1 MSVMN
6 KKIVHTV
13 FEATAEKYPD
23 RIAVETGSRSISYSA
38 LKKASDDIACR
49 LRSAGVQK
57 EVIVGT
63 VLKSGIEYVATIIG
77 VLKAGG
83 IFMPLDMEFPDKRL
97 EYMLNTT
104 VPGVVI
110 TEKEDYD
117 NVLKR
122 FKAPGIG
129 EKPFTILAIDDN
141 LHLSGIRETDV
152 PEGSAIPADLGLP
165 GPDDSNYIMY
175 TSGSTGEPKAI
186 VGCHKS
192 LSHFMHWEVQ
202 EFGFDEQVKVSQFP
216 PVTFD
221 ASLRDIF
228 VPLITGGR
236 VCIPEKEVKTNVK
249 RLIEWLERTG
259 VTLVH
264 CVPSLF
270 RLITKEFESTRGGS
284 EILPD
289 LKYILMAGEPLYG
302 RDINRW
308 MDATGERIKLVNLY
322 GASETTLIK
331 SFHRIEKRPEN
342 PNAIIPVGKPISNT
356 ALLIVNGNKLC
367 EIGEAGEIYIK
378 TPFMTK
384 GYYRNPEMT
393 KKSFVSNPLNPQED
407 DIVYKTGDLGRY
419 APDRSVEFIGRLD
432 TQVKVNGIRIELG
445 EIEKALINCKSI
457 DQAVVLAHKNRE
469 NENTLSCYYTEK
481 APIGTVALRAHL
493 HQYLPDYM
501 LPSFYVRLDEF
512 PLNINGKIDKKA
524 LPKPEE
530 LMYETIKYEPPANE
544 LEEKLAQ
551 IWGEVLD
558 LRKIGVNSNF
568 YEIGG
573 HSLKATRIISKVLRE
588 LKREISLKD
597 FFEHSTIR
605 RLSTF
610 LTTVESTTCPD
621 IQPLKA
627 QGCYDLSHAQRRL
640 WVLDRMDEAST
651 AYMMSGAFLFEG
663 DLDVSLFLKVFEL
676 LVERHESLRTVFTTE
691 EGVPKQQILKYVP
704 GLKTFEFSVID
715 LRPRLAQKPGVMH
728 GRQNT
733 AVEELIREYA
743 KQGARTP
750 FDLSRG
756 PLIRIQLLP
765 LSDHSHAALFHI
777 HHIIGDAW
785 SLDVLAK
792 ELVALYDAHLVG
804 GYDPLSPLKIQYKDY
819 AAWQN
824 ALLASERVK
833 RHADYWHTKLSGEI
847 PILDLPADFPRPH
860 VQSYRGG
867 VHRFVLGDEP
877 TAGMATL
884 AKAHDASLFM
894 CLLAMV
900 KIQLHLYTGQ
910 NDIIVGSPVASRNH
924 PDLENQVGFYVNTL
938 ALRDAIHGND
948 SFTAAL
954 ERVKRT
960 TIEAYDHQLYP
971 FDRLVDELNLSRDVS
986 RAPLFDVMVV
996 LQNDVFSERS
1006 AKTFTI
1012 TELDIELE
1020 TSRFD
1025 LTFIFKETEKNIRV
1039 SINYNSDLFTLE
1051 TIKRIGTHFEHL
1063 LKSVLADKNR
1073 PIRDLD
1079 MLGEEEKKK
1088 LLIDFNNN
1096 KHPFPENK
1104 NLIDLFEEQVE
1115 KTPDNVAVIFYDRKI
1130 TYLRLNA
1137 WKDRLARYL
1146 IDDCGVRAGDF
1157 VGLMIGRSDWSV
1169 LCLLGILK
1177 AGAVYLPLD
1186 PAYPQ
1191 KRIDYMLKNSRCKA
1205 LITEHEYRVA
1215 TFQDSTRVVD
1225 LEKIKGLLDE
1235 KPHRE
1240 QPLPCIEKNPV
1251 ACVFYTSGSSGT
1263 PKGIRLGHSGYV
1275 NMSLALIRCFHLT
1288 ENDRVLQFA
1297 SYSFDVSMSE
1307 IFITLLS
1314 GGALVVADKEKID
1327 DPQAFLAYLEQ
1338 TNVTVAMLSP
1348 GYLNALDR
1356 NRVKTLRI
1364 LISGGEPP
1372 LMGDVCYYR
1381 QKLIYFNAYGPTE
1394 ASVCTTIHKV
1404 SRDKSYA
1411 RVIPIGKPISNV
1423 SVYIVNNALKPVPI
1437 GVAGE
1442 ITISGAGLSL
1452 GYLDQPELTKEKF
1465 VSNPFNPGG
1474 QLYRTGDL
1482 GRWLPDGEIEFLGR
1496 KDEQVKVRGFRI
1508 ELGEIEN
1515 SLLRHPSVKEAVVIK
1530 KRGSD
1535 DLAAYIVCHEE
1546 VTAQALK
1553 SHCQTFLP
1561 DYMIPSVFVP
1571 LKSMPLTVEGTGK
1584 IDKKALPSP
1593 DTAVSLSLKTEYA
1606 APRNGL
1612 ETRLSGLW
1620 EEILGKN
1627 QIGIHDNFFELGGTS
1642 LNSVQLAS
1650 SVSITFNVHISAKTL
1665 FLNPTIEK
1673 LATTLGKAAPADTTP
1688 EKMLPVRPRYV
1699 SPAMTSIERNPLSA
1713 LIASGHIAPVD
1724 SAALECFPD
1733 NLVEASKVDRDEII
1747 NGWCRK
1753 LPVVIA
1759 VMETFLGRIAS
1770 IVLPHFTSG
1779 LFDTRNG
1786 LHGSML
1792 QAMDVAGKIGS
1803 RAVSLTGLLA
1813 SATDYG
1819 KTLASSVHSKTNV
1832 PEITTGHG
1840 TVTATLIMNVERI
1853 LKDTRRQL
1861 SQEKVGFVGLGSIGT
1876 AALRLMLTCLPHPK
1890 EIILFDVFQRSE
1902 SPEQLKQELKKELHF
1917 HGMVRSITATQK
1929 IPDEFY
1935 AATLIIGATN
1945 VPNILDVEKMK
1956 PGTLIVNDS
1965 GRTCFSL
1972 NAAIQRLESQ
1982 KDILFTEGDVLHSP
1996 KPLKRSIYLPH
2007 FVEEGLGR
2015 GTLESFLTFDP
2026 HMITGCVLSGLLSAG
2041 FKEIKPV
2048 TGSVGLDTCV
2058 QNFHLLKQQ
2067 GFKAAHAHYERY
2079 EPSEEVIAHFIN
2091 QYGCSSGL

>member
-1 MSVMN
+1 MPVMN

-13 FEATAEKYPD
+13 FEATAERFPD

-38 LKKASDDIACR
+38 LKKASDTIACR
-49 LRSAGVQK
+49 LRAAGVQK
-57 EVIVGT
+57 EVIAGI

-83 IFMPLDMEFPDKRL
+83 IFLPLDMEFPDKRL
-97 EYMLNTT
+97 EYILNTT
-104 VPGVVI
+104 APGVVI
-110 TEKEDYD
+110 TGKEDCE

-122 FKAPGIG
+122 FHTIGFG
-129 EKPFTILAIDDN
+129 EKLFTIFAIDDN
-141 LHLSGIRETDV
+141 LHLSRIRKTDV
-152 PEGSAIPADLGLP
+152 PEDSAISEDLGLP

-186 VGCHKS
+186 VGSHKS

-236 VCIPEKEVKTNVK
+236 VCIPDKEVKTNVK
-249 RLIEWLERTG
+249 HLIEWIERTG
-259 VTLVH
+259 VTLIH

-270 RLITKEFESTRGGS
+270 RLITKELESTNGTS

-308 MDATGERIKLVNLY
+308 MNAAGERIKLVNLY

-331 SFHRIEKRPEN
+331 SFHRIEKRYEN
-342 PNAIIPVGKPISNT
+342 PNTIIPVGKPISNT
-356 ALLIVNGNKLC
+356 ALLVINGNKLC
-367 EIGEAGEIYIK
+367 EIGEAGEIFIK

-393 KKSFVSNPLNPQED
+393 KKSFVPNPLNPQED
-407 DIVYKTGDLGRY
+407 DIVYKTGDMGRY

-432 TQVKVNGIRIELG
+432 TQVKVNGVRIELG

-481 APIGTVALRAHL
+481 TPIGTEALRAHL

-530 LMYETIKYEPPANE
+530 LMYETVKYEPPAND

-551 IWGEVLD
+551 IWGDVLD
-558 LRKIGVNSNF
+558 IKKIGVNSNF

-605 RLSTF
+605 RLATF
-610 LTTVESTTCPD
+610 LTTVESATCPD

-627 QGCYDLSHAQRRL
+627 QGCYGLSHAQRRL
-640 WVLDRMDEAST
+640 WVLDQMEEEGL

-663 DLDVSLFLKVFEL
+663 SLDVSLFLKVFES
-676 LVERHESLRTVFTTE
+676 LVERHESLRTIFTTE
-691 EGVPKQQILKYVP
+691 DGVPKQQILEYTP
-704 GLKTFEFSVID
+704 GLKTFDFSVID
-715 LRPRLAQKPGVMH
+715 IRPRLDQKPGS
-728 GRQNT
+728 RPERLNI
-733 AVEELIREYA
+733 AVEELIGEYA

-756 PLIRIQLLP
+756 PLIRIQLLK
-765 LSDHSHAALFHI
+765 LSGHSHAALFHI

-792 ELVALYDAHLVG
+792 ELVALYDAHLSG
-804 GYDPLSPLKIQYKDY
+804 SSAPLPPLKIQYKDY

-824 ALLASERVK
+824 SLLASERVK
-833 RHADYWHTKLSGEI
+833 NHADYWHTKLSGEI
-847 PILDLPADFPRPH
+847 PILDLPVDFPRPH

-867 VHRFVLGDEP
+867 VCYFILGEELA
-877 TAGMATL
+877 AGLASL

-910 NDIIVGSPVASRNH
+910 EDIIVGSPVAGRNH

-938 ALRDAIHGND
+938 ALRDAIHGRD
-948 SFTAAL
+948 SFTTTL

-971 FDRLVDELNLSRDVS
+971 FDRLVDELNLARDVS

-996 LQNDVFSERS
+996 HQNDVFSERS

-1039 SINYNSDLFTLE
+1039 GVNYNSGLFTRE
-1051 TIKRIGTHFEHL
+1051 TVERIGTHFENL
-1063 LKSVLADKNR
+1063 IKSVLAGKDR
-1073 PIRDLD
+1073 PISELD
-1079 MLGEEEKKK
+1079 VLGERERQKV
-1088 LLIDFNNN
+1088 LIDFNNN
-1096 KHPFPENK
+1096 KHPYPEDK
-1104 NLIDLFEEQVE
+1104 NLIDLFEEQVK
-1115 KTPDNVAVIFYDRKI
+1115 KTPDSVAVIFYDRKI
-1130 TYLRLNA
+1130 TYSRLHE
-1137 WKDRLARYL
+1137 WKDRLARHL
-1146 IDDCGVRAGDF
+1146 IDDCGVRAGDL

-1205 LITEHEYRVA
+1205 LITEDEYRGA
-1215 TFQDSTRVVD
+1215 AFQDSTRIVD
-1225 LEKIKGLLDE
+1225 LEKIKALLDE
-1235 KPHRE
+1235 KPNRE
-1240 QPLPCIEKNPV
+1240 QPLPRIEKNPV
-1251 ACVFYTSGSSGT
+1251 ACVYYTSGSSGT
-1263 PKGIRLGHSGYV
+1263 PKGVRLGHSGYV

-1288 ENDRVLQFA
+1288 EHDRVLQFA

-1314 GGALVVADKEKID
+1314 GGAIVVADKEKID
-1327 DPQAFLAYLEQ
+1327 DPQAFLSYLEQ

-1356 NRVKTLRI
+1356 NRLKTLRI

-1372 LMGDVCYYR
+1372 LMEDVCYYR
-1381 QKLIYFNAYGPTE
+1381 EKAVYYNAYGPTE

-1411 RVIPIGKPISNV
+1411 HVIPIGKPISNV
-1423 SVYIVNNALKPVPI
+1423 SVYIVNNGLKPVPI
-1437 GVAGE
+1437 GVRGE
-1442 ITISGAGLSL
+1442 ITISGAGLAL
-1452 GYLDQPELTKEKF
+1452 DYLDQPELTKEKF
-1465 VSNPFNPGG
+1465 VSNPFSPGG

-1530 KRGSD
+1530 NRGSD
-1535 DLAAYIVCHEE
+1535 DLAAYIVCNGE

-1561 DYMIPSVFVP
+1561 DYMIPSIFVP
-1571 LKSMPLTVEGTGK
+1571 LKNIPLTVEGTGK
-1584 IDKKALPSP
+1584 IDRKALPSP
-1593 DTAVSLSLKTEYA
+1593 DAAGALSHKTEYV

-1612 ETRLSGLW
+1612 ETRLAGLW
-1620 EEILGKN
+1620 EKILGRN
-1627 QIGIHDNFFELGGTS
+1627 RIGMYDNFFELGGTS

-1673 LATTLGKAAPADTTP
+1673 LAVALGQTVPVDTTP
-1688 EKMLPVRPRYV
+1688 EKTTAACHRYV
-1699 SPAMTSIERNPLSA
+1699 SPAVASIERNPLSA
-1713 LIASGHIAPVD
+1713 LIDSGLIAPVD
-1724 SAALECFPD
+1724 SSALECFPD
-1733 NLVEASKVDRDEII
+1733 NLAEDSKVGRDEII

-1759 VMETFLGRIAS
+1759 VTETFLGRIAS
-1770 IVLPHFTSG
+1770 IVVPHFNSE
-1779 LFDTRNG
+1779 LFDGQNG
-1786 LHGSML
+1786 LHDSML

-1819 KTLASSVHSKTNV
+1819 KTLVSSGHFKANA
-1832 PEITTGHG
+1832 PEVTTGHG
-1840 TVTATLIMNVERI
+1840 TITATLIMNVERI
-1853 LKDTRRQL
+1853 LKDSCRQL
-1861 SQEKVGFVGLGSIGT
+1861 RREKVGFVGLGSIGT
-1876 AALRLMLTCLPHPK
+1876 AALRLLLTCLPHPK
-1890 EIILFDVFQRSE
+1890 EIILFDVFQRNK
-1902 SPEQLKQELKKELHF
+1902 SPEQIKQELKKDLHF
-1917 HGMVRSITATQK
+1917 HGVVRSIAATQK

-1945 VPNILDVEKMK
+1945 APNILDVEKVK

-1972 NAAIQRLESQ
+1972 NAAIQRLESR

-1996 KPLKRSIYLPH
+1996 RPIKRSVYLPQ

-2015 GTLESFLTFDP
+2015 ETLESFVAFNPNL
-2026 HMITGCVLSGLLSAG
+2026 ITGCVLSGLLSAG

-2048 TGSVGLDTCV
+2048 TGAVELDTCV

-2067 GFKAAHAHYERY
+2067 GFKAAHVHYERY
-2079 EPSEEVIAHFIN
+2079 EPPKEIITHFTN
-2091 QYGCSSGL
+2091 QYGCNAGL